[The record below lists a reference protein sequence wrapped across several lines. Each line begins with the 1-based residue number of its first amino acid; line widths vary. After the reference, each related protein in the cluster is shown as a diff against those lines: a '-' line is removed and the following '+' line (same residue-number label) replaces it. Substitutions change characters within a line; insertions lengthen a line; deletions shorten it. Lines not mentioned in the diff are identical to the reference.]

1 MFFRILMKSYD
12 IFQPSFFIGKTY
24 VFEHR
29 KLTKN
34 VFCNVL
40 LDFEKRLK
48 IDHFERGISEQFPIA
63 YDGIHM
69 KLLNLELFI
78 SKALTFSYIFFNFYV
93 CIVVQDLGPG
103 PPSL

>member
-1 MFFRILMKSYD
+1 M
-12 IFQPSFFIGKTY
+12 
-24 VFEHR
+24 FEHR

-48 IDHFERGISEQFPIA
+48 LTILSVGISEQLPTA
-63 YDGIHM
+63 YDGVHM

-78 SKALTFSYIFFNFYV
+78 SKALTFSEMFFNFYV
-93 CIVVQDLGPG
+93 FIVVQDLGPG
-103 PPSL
+103 PPPPSRLGIN

>member
-1 MFFRILMKSYD
+1 M
-12 IFQPSFFIGKTY
+12 
-24 VFEHR
+24 FEHR

-48 IDHFERGISEQFPIA
+48 IDHSERGISEQLPIA

-78 SKALTFSYIFFNFYV
+78 SKALTFSEIFFNFYV
-93 CIVVQDLGPG
+93 FHCCPGFGPWPPLPLG
-103 PPSL
+103 